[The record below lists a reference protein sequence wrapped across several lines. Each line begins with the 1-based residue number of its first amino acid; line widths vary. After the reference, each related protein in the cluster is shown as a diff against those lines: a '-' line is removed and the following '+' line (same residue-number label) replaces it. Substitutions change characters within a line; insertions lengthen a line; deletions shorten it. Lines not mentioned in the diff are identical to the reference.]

1 MLRDQQKGEDSMLIF
16 FGMLVAV
23 LWVANVIFTAPAK
36 VKETVYR
43 EETCCSAALSSK
55 VCFEE
60 DDEYPFLK
68 GLRTPKSEFY
78 RRLEL
83 FKAQGGV
90 VNQHICD
97 RIADDISSEVKSMR
111 GRRTDRDSEKI
122 F

>member
-1 MLRDQQKGEDSMLIF
+1 MLIF

-43 EETCCSAALSSK
+43 EATCCSAALSSK

>member
-1 MLRDQQKGEDSMLIF
+1 MIIWVLF
-16 FGMLVAV
+16 VAICAIV
-23 LWVANVIFTAPAK
+23 QMAFTAPSK

-68 GLRTPKSEFY
+68 GLRTPKSEFC

-111 GRRTDRDSEKI
+111 GRRTDRDSKKI